1 MARSAR
7 QRNGKLLVAIKA
19 CGWSYD
25 AGAAAVR
32 AIARENNDD
41 DLRSCDRSH
50 VGHWVAGVQPRG
62 LTPNYIT
69 EAASRRLGHALQ
81 PSDLGFLTDGSLDPD
96 LDGLDWWRHDAATD
110 LVTVGRADL
119 DRRGFALK
127 ALYSLAALAVP
138 LDAWQEIADRAL
150 DNLSGVASGR
160 TRSAVQSIRTRL
172 SSFGPRLPAFA
183 QRLDQRAAAY
193 LRGEDLTA
201 SA

>member
-69 EAASRRLGHALQ
+69 EAASGRLGH
-81 PSDLGFLTDGSLDPD
+81 
-96 LDGLDWWRHDAATD
+96 GLPRNSAAATHARPSSS
-110 LVTVGRADL
+110 TSSPRSPGT
-119 DRRGFALK
+119 FAAVLPLK
-127 ALYSLAALAVP
+127 AIAERCSVP
-138 LDAWQEIADRAL
+138 R
-150 DNLSGVASGR
+150 R
-160 TRSAVQSIRTRL
+160 R
-172 SSFGPRLPAFA
+172 
-183 QRLDQRAAAY
+183 
-193 LRGEDLTA
+193 
-201 SA
+201 